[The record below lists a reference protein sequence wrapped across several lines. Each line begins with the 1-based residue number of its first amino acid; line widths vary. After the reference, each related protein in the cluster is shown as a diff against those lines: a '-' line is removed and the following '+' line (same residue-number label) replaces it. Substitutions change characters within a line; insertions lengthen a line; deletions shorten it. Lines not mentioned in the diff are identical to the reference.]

1 VGENTV
7 AVSAS
12 LARNFFEDTF
22 GDVELFAL
30 LMMIFTFER
39 SERTFILKP
48 VDTYRVFLIL

>member
-1 VGENTV
+1 MGENAV
-7 AVSAS
+7 AVSAR
-12 LARNFFEDTF
+12 LAGIFFENTF

-48 VDTYRVFLIL
+48 MDTYRVFLIL